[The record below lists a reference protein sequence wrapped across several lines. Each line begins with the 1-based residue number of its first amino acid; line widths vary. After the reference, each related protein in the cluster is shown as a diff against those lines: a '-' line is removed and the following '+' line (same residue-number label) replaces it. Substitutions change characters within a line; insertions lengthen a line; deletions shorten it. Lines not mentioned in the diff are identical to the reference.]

1 MASESLIQIE
11 GNAGGM
17 NPALRAARAE
27 NIATNTS
34 NLCGID
40 VGSTTC
46 KYVLITPDGRTLAQ
60 SYERHN
66 TKQAEKVLEFLQ
78 RLETDHGLTPG
89 KDRVYLTGSGAGLI
103 APLIGGKTIQE
114 VVAVAASVEKNH
126 PSVRFVSEIGGEDM
140 KTIFFNGAEG
150 ARSKQVLMQAAC
162 SGGTG
167 TFIEKTARKL
177 EITSESLA
185 KMRYDGYTL
194 HKVSSKCGIFAE
206 ADANTLLKAGVPVE
220 EIIASLFEAVVY
232 QNLSTLTRGNT
243 PTPEILLLGGP
254 NLFFTGLQE
263 AWRHHLQKVWK
274 ERKVELPGDIDP
286 ASMISVPKD
295 ALYYAAQGCVEVAS
309 GEPHASG
316 LYVGFGK
323 LKWWIEEGQHEE
335 KKKLG
340 RGGLWKDPTDLS
352 TFKSHYSEPTASAA
366 QAMAAAASANAN
378 ANSSAIAVAE
388 PETETEFELA
398 LEPAAESCGAVTVID
413 IPAKSA
419 PVVPAALPGKLGAL
433 GRVLVGCDFGST
445 TAKAVCLS
453 PEKELLF
460 SCYALSKGNPIEDA
474 KSLFRQVREA
484 IGTGEIIGLGIT
496 GYGKDL
502 LKGIL
507 GADCPVVETI
517 AHASAGLHFF
527 PDADCIC
534 DVGGVDVK
542 IMLLT
547 NGAVTDFRLNSQCS
561 SGNGAFLQG
570 VAERF
575 NIPMSE
581 MAERA
586 FNAESMPQLSMGCG
600 VFLQSDIVNQQ
611 RKGWQADEILAALCA
626 ILPLNVW
633 IYAGGMSNLRQAG
646 RKFILQGGTHKN
658 LAVVKTQVDFIKGK
672 VPDADIVVH
681 PYSGEAG
688 AIGAALVALDWQAA
702 GGRSSFRGF
711 EQIEKLTYKTV
722 TATETVCHW
731 CPVNCQRSFIDVEL
745 LGGKGRK
752 WSKVPL
758 GEGWERVIVNNS
770 CPKGLVEDISEMK
783 VIKSDM
789 ERTRDAFP
797 NVADLVRKEAFLR
810 AST

>member
-1 MASESLIQIE
+1 MAAEGFVQIQPLA
-11 GNAGGM
+11 GNVLA
-17 NPALRAARAE
+17 NAAAIRTQ
-27 NIATNTS
+27 NIAS
-34 NLCGID
+34 KVGKICGID

-46 KYVLITPDGRTLAQ
+46 KFVLVSQDDELLAQ

-66 TKQAEKVLEFLQ
+66 TKQAEKVLDFLT
-78 RLETDHGLTPG
+78 RLETEYKLTPQR
-89 KDRVYLTGSGAGLI
+89 DRIFFTGSGSGLI
-103 APLIGGKTIQE
+103 APLVGGKTIQE
-114 VVAVAASVEKNH
+114 VVAVAAAVEKVH

-140 KTIFFNGAEG
+140 KTIFFSGNETNK
-150 ARSKQVLMQAAC
+150 SKQVLMQAAC

-177 EITSESLA
+177 EILPEALA
-185 KMRYDGYTL
+185 KMRYTGYTL

-232 QNLSTLTRGNT
+232 QNLATLTRGTT
-243 PTPEILLLGGP
+243 PIPEILLLGGP

-263 AWRHHLQKVWK
+263 AWRHHLTKVWK
-274 ERKVELPGDIDP
+274 ERKVEIAGGKDP
-286 ASMISVPKD
+286 ASMILVPDD
-295 ALYYAAQGCVEVAS
+295 ALYYAAQGCVEVGR
-309 GEPHASG
+309 GEPQASG
-316 LYVGFGK
+316 LYQGSEK
-323 LKWWIEEGQHEE
+323 LRWWIDEGQHEE

-340 RGGLWKDPTDLS
+340 RGGLWKDAQELE
-352 TFKSHYSEPTASAA
+352 TFRSRYAGENGNGKADGGSKHAA
-366 QAMAAAASANAN
+366 
-378 ANSSAIAVAE
+378 AVAE
-388 PETETEFELA
+388 QP
-398 LEPAAESCGAVTVID
+398 SKIGR
-413 IPAKSA
+413 
-419 PVVPAALPGKLGAL
+419 LGP
-433 GRVLVGCDFGST
+433 VLVGCDFGST

-453 PEKELLF
+453 PQKELLY
-460 SCYALSKGNPIEDA
+460 SCYALSRGNPIEDA
-474 KSLFRQVREA
+474 KALFRQLREA
-484 IGTGEIIGLGIT
+484 IGVGEIVGLAIT

-542 IMLLT
+542 IMMLN

-581 MAERA
+581 MADRA
-586 FNAESMPQLSMGCG
+586 FLAESMPQLSMGCG

-633 IYAGGMSNLRQAG
+633 IYAGGLSNLKQVG

-658 LAVVKTQVDFIKGK
+658 LAVVKTQVDFILSKI
-672 VPDADIVVH
+672 PDADVVVH

-688 AIGAALVALDWQAA
+688 AIGAALVALDWHEK
-702 GGRSSFRGF
+702 GGRTSFRGF
-711 EQIEKLTYKTV
+711 DAIERLTYKTV
-722 TATETVCHW
+722 TSGHTVCHW

-745 LGGKGRK
+745 DGGKGRE

-758 GEGWERVIVNNS
+758 GTGWERVIVNNS
-770 CPKGLVEDISEMK
+770 CPKGLVEDLNEMK
-783 VIKSDM
+783 VIKTEM
-789 ERTRDAFP
+789 ERTRDAYP
-797 NVADLVRKEAFLR
+797 NVADMVRKEAFR
-810 AST
+810 RVST

>member
-1 MASESLIQIE
+1 MATEHLVQIQPL
-11 GNAGGM
+11 AGTLSAK
-17 NPALRAARAE
+17 PAPARAV
-27 NIATNTS
+27 NFAAGPGQI
-34 NLCGID
+34 CGID

-46 KYVLITPDGRTLAQ
+46 KYVLVSSEGQIVAQ
-60 SYERHN
+60 AYERHN
-66 TKQAEKVLEFLQ
+66 TKQAEKVLDFLT
-78 RLETDHGLTPG
+78 RLESEYKLTPQQ
-89 KDRVYLTGSGAGLI
+89 DRIFFTGSGSGLI
-103 APLIGGKTIQE
+103 APLVGGKMIQE
-114 VVAVAASVEKNH
+114 VVAVAAAVEKVH
-126 PSVRFVSEIGGEDM
+126 PAVRFVSEIGGEDM
-140 KTIFFNGAEG
+140 KTIFFSGDANNK
-150 ARSKQVLMQAAC
+150 SKQVLMQAAC

-177 EITSESLA
+177 EIAPEKLA
-185 KMRYDGYTL
+185 KMRYTGYTL

-232 QNLSTLTRGNT
+232 QNLATLTRGNT
-243 PTPEILLLGGP
+243 PVPEILLLGGP

-263 AWRHHLQKVWK
+263 AWRHHLTKVWK
-274 ERKVELPGDIDP
+274 ERKVDVPKGVDP
-286 ASMISVPKD
+286 ASMILVPED
-295 ALYYAAQGCVEVAS
+295 ALYYAAQGCVEVGRGEPAAS
-309 GEPHASG
+309 GIYEG
-316 LYVGFGK
+316 MEK
-323 LKWWIEEGQHEE
+323 LKWWIDEGQHEE

-340 RGGLWKDPTDLS
+340 RGGLWKDPKELE
-352 TFKSHYSEPTASAA
+352 TFKARYAGGNGNGNGKSNGNGHSNGNGNGNGNGHHAP
-366 QAMAAAASANAN
+366 
-378 ANSSAIAVAE
+378 
-388 PETETEFELA
+388 
-398 LEPAAESCGAVTVID
+398 GAVETT
-413 IPAKSA
+413 S
-419 PVVPAALPGKLGAL
+419 KLGKL

-460 SCYALSKGNPIEDA
+460 SCYALSRGNPIEDA
-474 KSLFRQVREA
+474 KVLFRQVKEA
-484 IGTGEIIGLGIT
+484 IGVGEIVGLAIT

-542 IMLLT
+542 IMILN

-575 NIPMSE
+575 DIPMNE
-581 MAERA
+581 MADRA
-586 FNAESMPQLSMGCG
+586 FNAEAMPQLSMGCG

-633 IYAGGMSNLRQAG
+633 IYAGGLNNLNQVG
-646 RKFILQGGTHKN
+646 RKYILQGGTHKN
-658 LAVVKTQVDFIKGK
+658 LAVVKTQVDFILSKIPEAE
-672 VPDADIVVH
+672 VVVH

-688 AIGAALVALDWQAA
+688 AIGAALVALEWWEK
-702 GGRSSFRGF
+702 GGQTNFRGF
-711 EQIEKLTYKTV
+711 DAIERLTYKTV
-722 TATETVCHW
+722 TSVDTVCHW

-745 LGGKGRK
+745 DDGKGRE

-758 GEGWERVIVNNS
+758 GAGWERVIVNNS
-770 CPKGLVEDISEMK
+770 CPKGLVEDLNEMK
-783 VIKSDM
+783 VIKTEI
-789 ERTRDAFP
+789 ERTKDAYP
-797 NVADLVRKEAFLR
+797 NVADLVRKEAFR
-810 AST
+810 RVST